1 MKTMSVTDFKAHAL
15 QVLGQVS
22 KTREAVV
29 ISKRGTPIAE
39 VIPITT
45 KQTKPGKLSEA
56 LIFEKDIISP
66 LGEEMWEACK

>member
-15 QVLGQVS
+15 QVIGQVS

-39 VIPITT
+39 VIPIST
-45 KQTKPGKLSEA
+45 KKNKPGQLAEA
-56 LIFEKDIISP
+56 LVFENDIITP
-66 LGEEMWEACK
+66 FGEELWEACE